1 MTPATCP
8 ERRAE
13 NQNPASVRVC
23 VHADILATAHPGV
36 FEGEA
41 THTGTDSTLSPGAS
55 TYIQPRL
62 VKPGPRGEDG
72 LEPTEMLPH

>member
-1 MTPATCP
+1 MTPATYP

-23 VHADILATAHPGV
+23 VHADVLAAAHPGV

-41 THTGTDSTLSPGAS
+41 MHAGNGSTLSPGAF
-55 TYIQPRL
+55 TCTQPRS
-62 VKPGPRGEDG
+62 VKLGPRGEDG